1 MNRKLWN
8 QFKERVLNLSGEVFY
23 AEDKKE
29 VGELI
34 SRLISQYPNPMVGV
48 AVSPLIEESGVVELV
63 EKSGGIIDRIS
74 GGEPVREF
82 KIGISEMDLGIAQ
95 TGSLVQDATD
105 LGKRLVSML
114 PEIHIALLR
123 GENIVPCLQDAL
135 DHFYRKGIPPGYI
148 AFISGPSRTADI
160 ERVLTIGVH
169 GPERLVVIVLNE
181 RGEGTK
187 RGKKRV

>member
-1 MNRKLWN
+1 MDRKLWN
-8 QFKERVLNLSGEVFY
+8 QFKERVLKLSGEVLY
-23 AEDKKE
+23 AVDKKE
-29 VGELI
+29 AGELI
-34 SRLISQYPNPMVGV
+34 SRLISQYPDPVVGV
-48 AVSPLIEESGVVELV
+48 AVSPLIEESEVVEFV
-63 EKSGGIIDRIS
+63 KKSGGIVEQIS

-105 LGKRLVSML
+105 FGKRLVSML
-114 PEIHIALLR
+114 PEVHIALIR
-123 GENIVPCLQDAL
+123 GEKIVPCLQDAL
-135 DHFYRKGIPPGYI
+135 QHFYLQGLPPGYI

-187 RGKKRV
+187 RGKKRI

>member
-1 MNRKLWN
+1 MDRKQWNR
-8 QFKERVLNLSGEVFY
+8 FKERVLNLSGEVFY

-29 VGELI
+29 AGELI
-34 SRLISQYPNPMVGV
+34 SQIISQYPNPEVGV
-48 AVSPLIEESGVVELV
+48 AKSPLIEESGVVELV
-63 EKSGGIIDRIS
+63 EKSGGIIDQIN

-82 KIGISEMDLGIAQ
+82 QIGISEMDLGIAQ

-114 PEIHIALLR
+114 PAVHIALLR
-123 GENIVPCLQDAL
+123 AENIVPCLQDAL
-135 DHFYRKGIPPGYI
+135 DHFYLQGLPPGYI

-181 RGEGTK
+181 RGEGGK
-187 RGKKRV
+187 RGK